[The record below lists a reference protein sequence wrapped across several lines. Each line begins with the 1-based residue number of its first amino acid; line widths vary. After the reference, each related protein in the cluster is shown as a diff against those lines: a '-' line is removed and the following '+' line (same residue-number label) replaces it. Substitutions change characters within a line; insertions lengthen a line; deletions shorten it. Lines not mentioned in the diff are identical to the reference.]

1 MKELRE
7 HIRTVTTKGQVTLP
21 VEVRR
26 LLKVKPQDKVVFRIV
41 EDRVELSRV
50 PMTLEEA
57 FGSVAPRKRPEDFD
71 EVRAIIADER
81 ADQWANGDS
90 R

>member
-1 MKELRE
+1 MEELRE

-57 FGSVAPRKRPEDFD
+57 FGSVAPLKRPEDFG
-71 EVRAIIADER
+71 EIRAIVADER
-81 ADQWANGDS
+81 AERWSQGES

>member
-7 HIRTVTTKGQVTLP
+7 YIRIVSTKGQVTIP

-26 LLKVKPQDKVVFRIV
+26 LLRLRPQDKVVFRIL

-50 PMTLEEA
+50 PMTLGEA
-57 FGSVAPRKRPEDFD
+57 FGSITPLKQPEDFEEMRD
-71 EVRAIIADER
+71 IAAQER
-81 ADQWANGDS
+81 AEHWTNHN